1 MRKIWWKFLAAGL
14 LLYSVIFGLIG
25 EVPRQPI
32 LNETIRNVYFHVP
45 MWFSMMALM
54 ISSLTYSIKY
64 LRQGQIQDDV
74 YAVEYANVAIVFGV
88 LGFITGSLWGNYT
101 WGDPLPKDP
110 KIIAVEVGLLI
121 YSAYFVLR
129 GSFEDE
135 QKKARLSA
143 VYNIFAF
150 ASFMPLVWI
159 LPRLTDSLHPG
170 NGGNPAFG
178 KYDMD
183 SNMRMVFYPAI
194 LAWILIGVWIASL
207 RIRIKLLNNYLQ
219 ENI

>member
-14 LLYSVIFGLIG
+14 LLYTVIFGLIG
-25 EVPRQPI
+25 DVPRQPI

-45 MWFSMMALM
+45 MWFGMMALM

-64 LRQGQIQDDV
+64 LRQGQTQDDV
-74 YAVEYANVAIVFGV
+74 YAVEFANVAIVFGV

-194 LAWILIGVWIASL
+194 LAWILVGVWIASL
-207 RIRIKLLNNYLQ
+207 RIRIKLLNNHLQ

>member
-1 MRKIWWKFLAAGL
+1 MRKNWWKYLTSLLVIYVVIYGFLG
-14 LLYSVIFGLIG
+14 I
-25 EVPRQPI
+25 VPRQPI

-45 MWFSMMALM
+45 MWFGMMTLM
-54 ISSLTYSIKY
+54 IASLIYSIKY
-64 LRQGQIQDDV
+64 LRNGKISDDI
-74 YAVEYANVAIVFGV
+74 YAVEFANVAILFGI
-88 LGFITGSLWGNYT
+88 LGFITGSIWGNYT

-110 KIIAVEVGLLI
+110 KLIAVEVGMLI

-150 ASFMPLVWI
+150 AAFMPLVWI

-183 SNMRMVFYPAI
+183 SAMRIVFYPAVI
-194 LAWILIGVWIASL
+194 AWTLLGLWIGTL
-207 RIRIKLLNNYLQ
+207 RIRVNLVKNSILDRK
-219 ENI
+219 

>member
-1 MRKIWWKFLAAGL
+1 MRKNWWKYLTSLFVVYVVIYGFLG
-14 LLYSVIFGLIG
+14 I
-25 EVPRQPI
+25 VPRQPI

-45 MWFSMMALM
+45 MWFGMMALM
-54 ISSLTYSIKY
+54 IASLIYSIKY
-64 LRQGQIQDDV
+64 LRNGKISDDI
-74 YAVEYANVAIVFGV
+74 YAVEFANVAILFGI
-88 LGFITGSLWGNYT
+88 LGFITGSIWGNYT

-110 KIIAVEVGLLI
+110 KLIAVEVGMLI

-150 ASFMPLVWI
+150 AAFMPLVWI

-183 SNMRMVFYPAI
+183 SAMRIVFYPAVI
-194 LAWILIGVWIASL
+194 AWTLLGFWIGTL
-207 RIRIKLLNNYLQ
+207 RIRVNLVRNSILDKK
-219 ENI
+219 

>member
-1 MRKIWWKFLAAGL
+1 MRKNWWKFLAAGL

>member
-1 MRKIWWKFLAAGL
+1 MRKNWWKYLTSLLVVYVVIYGFLG
-14 LLYSVIFGLIG
+14 I
-25 EVPRQPI
+25 VPRQPI

-45 MWFSMMALM
+45 MWFGMMTLM
-54 ISSLTYSIKY
+54 IASLIYSIKY
-64 LRQGQIQDDV
+64 LRNGKISDDI
-74 YAVEYANVAIVFGV
+74 YAVEYANVAILFGI
-88 LGFITGSLWGNYT
+88 LGFITGSIWGNYT

-110 KIIAVEVGLLI
+110 KLIAVEVGMLI

-150 ASFMPLVWI
+150 AAFMPLVWI

-178 KYDMD
+178 KYDMN
-183 SNMRMVFYPAI
+183 SAMRIVFYPAVI
-194 LAWILIGVWIASL
+194 AWTLLGFWIGTL
-207 RIRIKLLNNYLQ
+207 RIRVNLVRNSILDKK
-219 ENI
+219 